1 MPENVPMKESV
12 GGLVPDRSGVRADL
26 LTARARP
33 LPPLSWPRRL
43 SRLPQ
48 VSVFL
53 LAVALGGTGAD
64 LTAHVLAAVHAA
76 TVVVALRWP
85 TPAWWLAMAMTVVVV
100 VGHPPTHD
108 NWLWVWA
115 VQAVVLFLL
124 SLRVRPFSAA
134 VATAVTALL
143 MLVLKLS
150 GTAVGDWP
158 VTAFGTV
165 LLVVGPALGSI
176 RRGRREDRARLAE
189 QFVATAHERAART
202 VLEERAR
209 IARELHDVVAH
220 HMSLI
225 SVQADA
231 ARYRVPDPPAEL
243 VNEFTSI
250 RASALEALTELRRLL
265 GVLRFE
271 VPGDDAAGTAPQPSL
286 VRLDDLLDSVRAAGL
301 TVTSQ
306 VRGTA
311 RALPPGVELSA
322 YRIVQEALSNCL
334 RHASGAEVVVRIG
347 YGHDTLTLSVTNTA
361 APVASGPSPG
371 AGHGLTGM
379 RERVA
384 MLGGELTVG
393 PASDGGWEVH
403 AVLPV
408 PAPPTGKE
416 STP

>member
-1 MPENVPMKESV
+1 MPANIRMKLSV
-12 GGLVPDRSGVRADL
+12 IVLVPDISVLRVDL
-26 LTARARP
+26 LTVMARP
-33 LPPLSWPRRL
+33 LPPLSWPRCL

-48 VSVFL
+48 VSVLL

-64 LTAHVLAAVHAA
+64 LTAHVLAAVHAL

-85 TPAWWLAMAMTVVVV
+85 APAWWLAVAMTGVVV

-115 VQAVVLFLL
+115 VLAVVLFLL
-124 SLRVRPFSAA
+124 ALRVRPFSAA
-134 VATAVTALL
+134 VATAVTTLI

-158 VTAFGTV
+158 LTALGAV

-243 VNEFTSI
+243 VNEFMSI
-250 RASALEALTELRRLL
+250 RASALEALAELRRLL

-271 VPGDDAAGTAPQPSL
+271 AAGAGAAGTAPQPSL
-286 VRLDDLLDSVRAAGL
+286 ARLDDLLDSVRAAGL
-301 TVTSQ
+301 TVTSR
-306 VRGTA
+306 VWGTA

-322 YRIVQEALSNCL
+322 YRIVQEALSNTL
-334 RHASGAEVVVRIG
+334 RHAPCAKVFVRIG
-347 YGHDTLTLSVTNTA
+347 YGPDTLTLSVANSPV
-361 APVASGPSPG
+361 PVASGPSPG

-379 RERVA
+379 RERAA

>member
-1 MPENVPMKESV
+1 M
-12 GGLVPDRSGVRADL
+12 
-26 LTARARP
+26 
-33 LPPLSWPRRL
+33 

-53 LAVALGGTGAD
+53 CAVALGGTGAD
-64 LTAHVLAAVHAA
+64 VTAQVLAAVHAV

-85 TPAWWLAMAMTVVVV
+85 APAWWLAMAMTVVVV
-100 VGHPPTHD
+100 VGHPPTPD

-115 VQAVVLFLL
+115 VQALVLLLL

-158 VTAFGTV
+158 VTAIGSV
-165 LLVVGPALGSI
+165 LLVVGTVLGSV

-231 ARYRVPDPPAEL
+231 ARYRVPDPPTEL
-243 VNEFTSI
+243 VSEFASI
-250 RASALEALTELRRLL
+250 RAGALEALTELRRLL

-271 VPGDDAAGTAPQPSL
+271 APGDGAAGTAPQPSL
-286 VRLDDLLDSVRAAGL
+286 VRLDDLLDSARAAGM
-301 TVTSQ
+301 TVILR
-306 VRGTA
+306 VRGTV

-322 YRIVQEALSNCL
+322 YRVVQEALSNAL
-334 RHASGAEVVVRIG
+334 RHAPGAEVRVRIG
-347 YGHDTLTLSVTNTA
+347 YGHDMLTLSVTNTPV
-361 APVASGPSPG
+361 PVASGPSPG

-379 RERVA
+379 RERAA

-393 PASDGGWEVH
+393 PASDGGWEVR

-416 STP
+416 RTP